1 MKPHVDSRLFG
12 ELANGEPV
20 MEFTLD
26 NGQGML
32 LSVLDYGCIIRSW
45 RVLARHGA
53 PVDFV
58 LGFDTLPEYERDTAF
73 FGAVLGRYA
82 NRIADGR
89 FEYDG
94 RGYELSRNEGKNH
107 LHGGAGGFHKHSWQG
122 HASSD
127 NEVARLSLCR
137 LSRDGEEG
145 YPGNLLVMVTYEL
158 TVGGELRCGYQAMS
172 DQPTPVSISQHSYFN
187 LAGEGDILGHEL
199 CIDAA
204 YYLPVQADMLPY
216 GVLNDV
222 TGSPFDFRL
231 ERRVGSML
239 AQADPQLM
247 LAGGYDHNYILAG
260 GKGPQA
266 RLSDPASGRCMDIYT
281 DCPGLQFYSGNYL
294 DGSQG
299 GKGREFT
306 RYAGLCLE
314 PQHYPDAPNQPSFPD
329 PFCRPGAPYSA
340 NTRYVIERWR
350 RE

>member
-1 MKPHVDSRLFG
+1 MKPCVDSRLFG

-58 LGFDTLPEYERDTAF
+58 LGFDTLLEYERDSAY
-73 FGAVLGRYA
+73 FGALVGRYA
-82 NRIADGR
+82 NRIAGGR
-89 FEYDG
+89 YEGEG
-94 RGYELSRNEGKNH
+94 RTYQLARNEGANH
-107 LHGGAGGFHKHSWQG
+107 LHGGRRGFHKHCWQA
-122 HASSD
+122 HASSGPD
-127 NEVARLSLCR
+127 VARLSLCR

-158 TVGGELRCGYQAMS
+158 TVSGELRCRYQAAA

-204 YYLPVQADMLPY
+204 HYLPVGSGLLPT
-216 GVLNDV
+216 GVIEEV
-222 TGSPFDFRL
+222 AGGAFDFRL
-231 ERRVGSML
+231 KRRIGEG
-239 AQADPQLM
+239 
-247 LAGGYDHNYILAG
+247 LAGDDKQLALAHGYDHNFVLAQG
-260 GKGPQA
+260 PGPQA
-266 RLSDPASGRCMDIYT
+266 CLADPVSGRQMDIYT

-294 DGSQG
+294 DGTLG
-299 GKGREFT
+299 GKGRDFT
-306 RYAGLCLE
+306 RHAGLCLE
-314 PQHYPDAPNQPSFPD
+314 PQHFPDAPNHPHFPD
-329 PFCRPGAPYSA
+329 ALCRPGAPYSA
-340 NTRYVIERWR
+340 TTRYVIDRWR
-350 RE
+350 